1 MIVIPEGSASDGIQH
16 SINSEIFYL
25 FTYHECR
32 IIVSNNLAEIIV
44 NLLCLILISRDQ
56 ALVFPSHNF

>member
-25 FTYHECR
+25 FTHHECR
-32 IIVSNNLAEIIV
+32 IIVSNNLAKIIV
-44 NLLCLILISRDQ
+44 NLLRL
-56 ALVFPSHNF
+56 NF

>member
-1 MIVIPEGSASDGIQH
+1 MIVIPEGSASDVIQH

-25 FTYHECR
+25 FTHHECR

-44 NLLCLILISRDQ
+44 NLLRL
-56 ALVFPSHNF
+56 NF